1 MDVGDVINGWRI
13 VEDVGAGRSGH
24 VFIVCREG
32 DPDRLFALKMQR
44 TDRPDVAPDAN
55 AREAALLRA
64 GMKKSPR
71 VMPALVEVGE
81 WRGVPFFVMER
92 IGALTFLISTSWF
105 LLEKTTRTASAARL
119 AIWSSHNNAH
129 AQTSFHSTVK
139 LPRYRPRGRTLRF

>member
-13 VEDVGAGRSGH
+13 VEDAGAGRSGH
-24 VFIVCREG
+24 VFIVCRED

-71 VMPALVEVGE
+71 VMPELVEVGE
-81 WRGVPFFVMER
+81 WRGAPFFVMER
-92 IGALTFLISTSWF
+92 IEEIDYPIPATRSGKKLFPRDHFPTASERRAGWLCGRGEYDTIST
-105 LLEKTTRTASAARL
+105 
-119 AIWSSHNNAH
+119 
-129 AQTSFHSTVK
+129 QT
-139 LPRYRPRGRTLRF
+139 